1 MSAIVHSFVIPVF
14 NEEAGLPEL
23 YARLTGSIAEPLTQA
38 GERYEIILVNDGSTD
53 RSEEIIRELH
63 DKDPEHVKLVS
74 FSRNFGH
81 QAAITAG
88 IDVARGQT
96 VTVLDADLQDPPEAI
111 LKMIEKWRDGYDV
124 VYGRREKREA
134 ETAFKKITAKIFYRM
149 MRSSTQLDIPVD
161 VGDFRLMSRK
171 AATALR
177 GLREKHRFIRGMVSW
192 VGFKQTSV
200 PYVRETRYAG
210 ETKYPLRK
218 MVRFAW
224 DGFTGFSLA
233 PLRLA
238 TYVGV
243 VSAGVSVII
252 ACWALY
258 VKLFT
263 NRAVQGWTSLII
275 AILFLGGVQLVTV
288 GVLGEYV
295 GRIFEETK
303 RRPIYIIDHTLGELN
318 LPEAP
323 ED

>member
-88 IDVARGQT
+88 IDVARGET

-111 LKMIEKWRDGYDV
+111 LKMIEKWRAGYDV
-124 VYGRREKREA
+124 VYGLREKREA
-134 ETAFKKITAKIFYRM
+134 ETVFKKFTAKLFYRL

-177 GLREKHRFIRGMVSW
+177 SLREKHRFVRGMVSW

-218 MVRFAW
+218 MVRFAL

-243 VSAGVSVII
+243 VSAGISVII

-263 NRAVQGWTSLII
+263 NQAVQGWTSLII

-318 LPEAP
+318 VPEAP